1 MVFVPVTVKGG
12 LPMIADVWFSG
23 PDYFGEYDS
32 DVDDLYWQKKDG
44 SKGKPISDKIMLD
57 IQKKDPYYESYIIE
71 QVNDWLGYNARD
83 EQDNL
88 TEEFLILN
96 PRKEK

>member
-1 MVFVPVTVKGG
+1 MVFVPVSVKGG

-23 PDYFGEYDS
+23 PDYFGEYNAGCDE
-32 DVDDLYWQKKDG
+32 LYWQKKDG
-44 SKGKPISDKIMLD
+44 SKGKPISNKLMLD
-57 IQKKDPYYESYIIE
+57 IEKKDPDYESYIIE
-71 QVNDWLGYNARD
+71 QANDWLAYNARD
-83 EQDNL
+83 EQYKL